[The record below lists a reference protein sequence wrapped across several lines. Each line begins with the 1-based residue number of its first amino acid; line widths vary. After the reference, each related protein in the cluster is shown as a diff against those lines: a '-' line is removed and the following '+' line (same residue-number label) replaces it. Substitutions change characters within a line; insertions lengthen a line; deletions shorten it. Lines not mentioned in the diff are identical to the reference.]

1 MRTWKLVVCP
11 AVIAV
16 AVLFSAACGGSGEK
30 AKPTEGP
37 NPPQGAVETAKP
49 NDQQPTEIRQYAS
62 ALLRIKADGDDKLNE
77 VMASVPDMQTLS
89 AEQWWSE
96 AERLYG
102 EGSILMAEYAGEL
115 RALDPPEEF
124 RMLHERFIASAE
136 NYQELFQRRLLAAQD
151 RDSAG
156 VARVG
161 ADALDLSTELDELN
175 AEFTQMLNQV
185 LE

>member
-1 MRTWKLVVCP
+1 MRTWKLVVYP
-11 AVIAV
+11 AVIAI

-37 NPPQGAVETAKP
+37 NPPRGVVETAKP
-49 NDQQPTEIRQYAS
+49 NDSQQTEIRQYAS

-77 VMASVPDMQTLS
+77 VMASIPDMQTLS

-96 AERLYG
+96 AERVYG

-115 RALDPPEEF
+115 RALDPPEEL
-124 RMLHERFIASAE
+124 RTWHERFIAWAE
-136 NYQELFQRRLLAAQD
+136 NYHEVFQRGVLAAQA
-151 RDSAG
+151 RDSAE
-156 VARVG
+156 VQRVL
-161 ADALDLSTELDELN
+161 ADGLDLSSELDELSTEF
-175 AEFTQMLNQV
+175 AEMLNQA